1 MNRNEPRP
9 AEPNIREGQISFRG
23 FSTWYQVT
31 GNSNSNNV
39 PVILLHGGPGYPSTS
54 LEPMEILAKND
65 RAVVRYDQIGCGK
78 SSLKDIPHDSS
89 MFVTDLFVQELKT
102 LVSELGLEDYVLLG
116 HSWGGMLALEFAL
129 TKPVGLRG
137 LVLYSTLASIAEW
150 FVASEKLVAT
160 LPESAQEAIRKSRLT
175 NDTDSLEFK
184 AAEHEFNRRFV
195 CRLDPLPDCVQ
206 LAETALA
213 ADNEVYKVMV
223 GGSEFDSGGAM
234 TPLKDWDVRPRL
246 KEISVP
252 TLCISGEFDE
262 ATPEVMGTVANGIS
276 GSVWHVIPGASH
288 SSHLETPEIF
298 FPLVEKFLSELD
310 EGERITR

>member
-1 MNRNEPRP
+1 MNRKGPGP
-9 AEPNIREGQISFRG
+9 AEPHVRESRISFRG

-31 GNSNSNNV
+31 GNSNSKRV
-39 PVILLHGGPGYPSTS
+39 PVILLHGGPGYPSYS
-54 LEPMEILAKND
+54 LEPMEKLANVD
-65 RAVVRYDQIGCGK
+65 RVVVRYDQIGCGK
-78 SSLKDIPHDSS
+78 SSLKDVPHDSS
-89 MFVTDLFVQELKT
+89 MFVVELFIQELKC
-102 LVSELGLEDYVLLG
+102 LIDELELEEYVLLG

-129 TKPVGLRG
+129 AQPVGLRG

-150 FVASEKLVAT
+150 FAASEKLVAT
-160 LPESAQEAIRKSRLT
+160 LPESVQAAIRKSRLT

-213 ADNEVYKVMV
+213 ANNEVYKVMV
-223 GGSEFDSGGAM
+223 GGSEFDSGGVM
-234 TPLKDWDVRPRL
+234 KPLKDWDVRPRL

-310 EGERITR
+310 EEGRINA